1 MVELQGGLAE
11 QRRQYQ
17 EVLEDKLA
25 LDSEVAVYK
34 RLIDAMDKRLR
45 GGHLSNGSLHSLV
58 ENGLEE
64 AEDKAE
70 KIEGKVEKKDDTSS
84 ESEAEEDSGIFTK
97 IKEKAADVFD

>member
-25 LDSEVAVYK
+25 LDTEVAVYK

-45 GGHLSNGSLHSLV
+45 GGHLSNGSLNSLV

-64 AEDKAE
+64 AEKE
-70 KIEGKVEKKDDTSS
+70 EKKDDTSS

-97 IKEKAADVFD
+97 IKEKATDVFD

>member
-25 LDSEVAVYK
+25 LDTEVAVYK

-45 GGHLSNGSLHSLV
+45 GGHLSNGSLNSMV

-64 AEDKAE
+64 AEKE
-70 KIEGKVEKKDDTSS
+70 EKKDDTSS

-97 IKEKAADVFD
+97 IKEKATDVFD